1 MQVGGAA
8 AATNQLNLNAR
19 VLLEPKT
26 RDALGT
32 AHNRMSVRARFFVTP
47 SGQPLPVLIAKPK
60 STPRSSAKTAKK
72 D

>member
-26 RDALGT
+26 RDARDGT
-32 AHNRMSVRARFFVTP
+32 QQDVGSCTVFRDT
-47 SGQPLPVLIAKPK
+47 
-60 STPRSSAKTAKK
+60 
-72 D
+72 